1 MSSTKTHFFL
11 LTLLV
16 SLGAPGLAAA
26 QETMSLDTRAIVEY
40 LADDELEGRLTGS
53 PGIRMAADY
62 LIERLEAV
70 GAEPLPGVGGFRQAF
85 AYTAGVTDTGT
96 SLRIEGTDG
105 SRMTVSSNEN
115 PGATPPAAPTP
126 PAPPSTGAGVV
137 SPPVPSGAPSV
148 RALSFSDTGRAE
160 GQLVFAGY
168 GLSVPETDDFGYDSY
183 ATLDVTDKIVVVL
196 RYFPEDTEGELR
208 STLARY
214 AGLRFKALAAR
225 ERGAAGLI
233 VVTGPRSPNA
243 GALVPLTFD
252 TAVSDS
258 GIVAATVDGELGA
271 AIIESAGESIEAVQA
286 SLDTANPHVTGF
298 DLPLEGVI
306 DVKLERRE
314 ATGYNV
320 IGYLPPTAAEA
331 LDEPYVLLGA
341 HYDHLG
347 RGRGGDSLGPGR
359 RRGTGRGGRGG
370 RPARPADAAQGYHRH
385 GRHPHDPTARRST
398 ATTCR
403 RGASSSLRGCTR
415 PAPFRWARPN
425 VPEFGAGSQSFNP
438 LFGATGNPYDPTKTC
453 GGSSGGQAVA
463 LATGMTP
470 VADGSDMGGSLR
482 NPANYCN
489 VIGFRLSPGRVP
501 VWPTLTGWSGLSVQG
516 PMARST
522 ADIALLLTA
531 IAGPDARSPIA
542 QSEPGSIFARS
553 LQRDFSGV
561 RIAYSADLGGEFP
574 VDPRVT
580 AAIEAQLPAFDL
592 LGCDLAEFSGP
603 HAGNGWDLPDFGDA
617 DEIFKTLR
625 AWSFHLSHG
634 PLLAE
639 HREQMKDTIIWNI
652 EAGAK
657 LSGADVGR
665 AQVKCTELYE
675 AMRLF
680 MQKYEFLLLPVS
692 QTPPFSVDTP
702 YPTSIDSGRGMVEME
717 TYVDWMKSCY
727 YITVTGHPA
736 ISVPCGFTPEGLPVG
751 LQIVGRH
758 RDDFGVLQLA
768 HAFEQATLTG
778 RRRPPVVES

>member
-1 MSSTKTHFFL
+1 MSSTKTNHFL

-16 SLGAPGLAAA
+16 SFGSPGLAAA
-26 QETMSLDTRAIVEY
+26 QETTSLDTRAIVEY
-40 LADDELEGRLTGS
+40 LADDALEGRLTGS

-62 LIERLEAV
+62 LIEQLEAV

-96 SLRIEGTDG
+96 TIELVRSDSTLRVRPAGDG
-105 SRMTVSSNEN
+105 
-115 PGATPPAAPTP
+115 
-126 PAPPSTGAGVV
+126 
-137 SPPVPSGAPSV
+137 PSV

-347 RGRGGDSLGPGR
+347 RGRGGDSLA
-359 RRGTGRGGRGG
+359 RGDEAGQIHNGADDNASGVAVVLSVGAALAAAERGRGVILAFWSGEELGLLGSADFVAQAPVSMDRVSAYLNFDMVGRLEDDPLNLQAVGSSSIWTDLAEELNKAVGLDLTFVSDPYLPTDVGSLNAAEVPSLNFFTGSHEDYHRPTDDADTLDYEGLDRIVDLATAVTSNLANRPDAPDFIRVERVQQRGG
-370 RPARPADAAQGYHRH
+370 
-385 GRHPHDPTARRST
+385 
-398 ATTCR
+398 
-403 RGASSSLRGCTR
+403 
-415 PAPFRWARPN
+415 
-425 VPEFGAGSQSFNP
+425 
-438 LFGATGNPYDPTKTC
+438 GATMRIFTGTIPDYTQEVEGLSISGVI
-453 GGSSGGQAVA
+453 GGGPAEAAGLQGGDVIVGLAGQAVTNIYDYMYA
-463 LATGMTP
+463 LDLLKVGEPAEVVFMREGERMT
-470 VADGSDMGGSLR
+470 
-482 NPANYCN
+482 
-489 VIGFRLSPGRVP
+489 
-501 VWPTLTGWSGLSVQG
+501 
-516 PMARST
+516 T
-522 ADIALLLTA
+522 ALI
-531 IAGPDARSPIA
+531 
-542 QSEPGSIFARS
+542 
-553 LQRDFSGV
+553 
-561 RIAYSADLGGEFP
+561 
-574 VDPRVT
+574 PRV
-580 AAIEAQLPAFDL
+580 
-592 LGCDLAEFSGP
+592 
-603 HAGNGWDLPDFGDA
+603 
-617 DEIFKTLR
+617 
-625 AWSFHLSHG
+625 
-634 PLLAE
+634 
-639 HREQMKDTIIWNI
+639 
-652 EAGAK
+652 
-657 LSGADVGR
+657 
-665 AQVKCTELYE
+665 
-675 AMRLF
+675 
-680 MQKYEFLLLPVS
+680 
-692 QTPPFSVDTP
+692 
-702 YPTSIDSGRGMVEME
+702 
-717 TYVDWMKSCY
+717 
-727 YITVTGHPA
+727 
-736 ISVPCGFTPEGLPVG
+736 
-751 LQIVGRH
+751 
-758 RDDFGVLQLA
+758 RD
-768 HAFEQATLTG
+768 
-778 RRRPPVVES
+778 

>member
-16 SLGAPGLAAA
+16 SLGAAGLAAA
-26 QETMSLDTRAIVEY
+26 QETTSLDTRAIVEY

-115 PGATPPAAPTP
+115 SGATPPAAPTP

-347 RGRGGDSLGPGR
+347 RGRGGDSLA
-359 RRGTGRGGRGG
+359 RGDEAGQIHNGADDNASGVAVVLSVGAAVAAAERGRGVILAFWSGEELGLLGSADFVAQAPVPMDRVSAYLNFDMVGRLEDDPLNLQAVGSSSIWTDLVDELNEPFG
-370 RPARPADAAQGYHRH
+370 FELSYVTDPYLPTDSRELNAAEVPTLAFFTGSHEDYHRPTDDADALNYEGLERITGLA
-385 GRHPHDPTARRST
+385 TAVAAHLANAAEPPDFIMVEQDVRRT
-398 ATTCR
+398 
-403 RGASSSLRGCTR
+403 
-415 PAPFRWARPN
+415 
-425 VPEFGAGSQSFNP
+425 
-438 LFGATGNPYDPTKTC
+438 
-453 GGSSGGQAVA
+453 GGQA
-463 LATGMTP
+463 LMRIFTGTIP
-470 VADGSDMGGSLR
+470 DYASEAEG
-482 NPANYCN
+482 
-489 VIGFRLSPGRVP
+489 
-501 VWPTLTGWSGLSVQG
+501 
-516 PMARST
+516 
-522 ADIALLLTA
+522 LLLSGV
-531 IAGPDARSPIA
+531 IAGGPAQAAGLQGGDVIVSLAGQTIA
-542 QSEPGSIFARS
+542 NIYDYTYA
-553 LQRDFSGV
+553 L
-561 RIAYSADLGGEFP
+561 
-574 VDPRVT
+574 
-580 AAIEAQLPAFDL
+580 DL
-592 LGCDLAEFSGP
+592 LKVDEPAEVTFVRDG
-603 HAGNGWDLPDFGDA
+603 
-617 DEIFKTLR
+617 ERIT
-625 AWSFHLSHG
+625 
-634 PLLAE
+634 
-639 HREQMKDTIIWNI
+639 
-652 EAGAK
+652 
-657 LSGADVGR
+657 
-665 AQVKCTELYE
+665 TELIPE
-675 AMRLF
+675 AR
-680 MQKYEFLLLPVS
+680 E
-692 QTPPFSVDTP
+692 
-702 YPTSIDSGRGMVEME
+702 
-717 TYVDWMKSCY
+717 
-727 YITVTGHPA
+727 
-736 ISVPCGFTPEGLPVG
+736 
-751 LQIVGRH
+751 
-758 RDDFGVLQLA
+758 
-768 HAFEQATLTG
+768 
-778 RRRPPVVES
+778 